1 MSRQRRRADPG
12 APVSALPER
21 FLSAVDVAVFA
32 KDAEFRWIYGNAA
45 LARGMGRPLE
55 DILGRTNEDLFVPEQ
70 AALFRA
76 RDQEILDT
84 GRSLT
89 TEAETVWNGH
99 SAVILSSKALFV
111 DPADGKRYILGF
123 IQEITSLKRAL
134 AALHE
139 SESLHRAI
147 TEIAPVAIVV
157 HEMGR
162 ILLANQAAAQAVGLD
177 DPTQLTGRNV
187 LDLLAPEGRAAAEA
201 RIRQAMDRGR
211 LLTPQEYLVPGANGE
226 HRTLEGRSGVIPMA
240 GGQALITVFQ
250 DVSEFRRQAKAL
262 EESERALR
270 TIFNSV
276 HSAVFLHGADGSILD
291 VNDRML
297 EMFGVTRE
305 QALSLS
311 VVPDLTGP
319 GTVPPDIDEIW
330 REVLAGRPRT
340 FDWVSRKPGDG
351 SLFNVEVHLR
361 RVNLPDGVAALAT
374 VTDITDRKRAL
385 AALLD
390 SEARYRA
397 LFENAPDGIALI
409 RGGRFLECNPR
420 LLKLYGSQAKDIR
433 GARAG
438 SFSPEFQ
445 PNGRKS
451 ADLGTEYVA
460 RAEAGEPLHFEWR
473 HRRPDGG
480 EFDAEVSLRRVGP
493 GEPPLL
499 QSIVRDITERK
510 KGLAALQ
517 ESETRYRTL
526 VDNFPNGA
534 VLLFDRDM
542 RILLAGGLGL
552 SKIGLKPADLTDRF
566 LGQVFTTDL
575 AAQVEELF
583 RQALAG
589 DTAVAEMPLADRVYE
604 MRAAPLAGPDGTI
617 SSGLCVGLD
626 ISGRKRLEEQLRHQA
641 LHDPLTGLANRT
653 LCLDRIRQAIE
664 RTKRRPGYTYAVL
677 FVDLDRFKVVNDS
690 MGHKFGD
697 ALLVET
703 AGRLQECVRDL
714 DTVARLGGDEF
725 VLILE
730 ELESPRRAV
739 QVAHRVRQVLNR
751 EYELGQRSMRLSAS
765 IGMVLDTRLYR
776 APEDVLQ
783 NANLAMHR
791 AKDMGRDRFKVFT
804 HRMLDA
810 AVQRLN
816 MESGLR
822 RAIAED
828 RLFLVYQPM
837 IRLGREVSIYGFEA
851 LVRWRRS
858 DGSVVGPAEFIPLA
872 EESGIIIDLGL
883 WVLRRACRT
892 YVSWSTR
899 RPEIGR
905 LALSVN
911 LSGRQFAQPDLVG
924 SVRRVLQETG
934 MPPERLKLE
943 ITETALMENAGR
955 AVERLLALKDLGIRL
970 SVDDFGTGYS
980 NLIYLQQLPLD
991 HLKIDLSFVQK
1002 MDVNKENVEI
1012 VKAVISLAHTLGL
1025 EVVAEGVERPRH
1037 HEILTLLDCEYGQG
1051 YLYSPPLPEDEALAF
1066 VRDFTLRGPLI

>member
-1 MSRQRRRADPG
+1 MTPKGKKIPQAN
-12 APVSALPER
+12 AANLHER
-21 FLSAVDVAVFA
+21 FLEAVDVAIFA
-32 KDAEFRWIYGNAA
+32 KDEDLRWVYCNPAAVRGN
-45 LARGMGRPLE
+45 GRPLE
-55 DILGRTNEDLFVPEQ
+55 DILGRTDEDLFPPDQ
-70 AALFRA
+70 AALFRT
-76 RDQEILDT
+76 RDEEILAT
-84 GRSLT
+84 GCCLT
-89 TEAETVWNGH
+89 NEAETIWQGKP
-99 SAVILSSKALFV
+99 AVILSTKCRYI
-111 DPADGKRYILGF
+111 DPTDGRRYILGF
-123 IQEITSLKRAL
+123 IQDITALKRAL

-162 ILLANQAAAQAVGLD
+162 ILLANRAAAQAVNLE
-177 DPTQLTGRNV
+177 DPSDLVGRHL
-187 LDLLAPEGRAAAEA
+187 LDLVSPEHRDKAAE
-201 RIRQAMDRGR
+201 RIRQAMEQGR
-211 LLTPQEYLVPGANGE
+211 LLDPQIYNVPMPDGGT
-226 HRTLEGRSGVIPMA
+226 RILEGRSATIQLGK
-240 GGQALITVFQ
+240 GQALLAVYQ
-250 DVSEFRRQAKAL
+250 DVSESHRQALAL

-276 HSAVFLHGADGSILD
+276 HSAVFLHGPDGSILD

-297 EMFGVTRE
+297 EMYGVTRE
-305 QALSLS
+305 EALSLS
-311 VVPDLTGP
+311 VIPDLSGP
-319 GTVPPDIDEIW
+319 GVTIDDFRDLW
-330 REVLAGRPRT
+330 KEVLEGQPRT
-340 FDWVSRKPGDG
+340 FDWVSRRPGSG
-351 SLFNVEVHLR
+351 ELFNVEVHLR
-361 RVNLPDGVAALAT
+361 RVHLPGGAAALAT
-374 VTDITDRKRAL
+374 VTDITDRKKAL
-385 AALLD
+385 AALQE

-397 LFENAPDGIALI
+397 LFESSPDGIALI
-409 RGGRFLECNPR
+409 RGGRFLEANPR
-420 LLKLYGSQAKDIR
+420 LLTLYGCPAQEVR
-433 GARAG
+433 GAKAG
-438 SFSPEFQ
+438 GLSPEIQ
-445 PNGRKS
+445 PDGHRS
-451 ADLGTEYVA
+451 EALAAAYVA
-460 RAEAGEPLHFEWR
+460 RAESGEAVFFEWR
-473 HRRPDGG
+473 HRRPDGQ
-480 EFDAEVSLRRVGP
+480 EFDAEVSLRRVDQ

-499 QSIVRDITERK
+499 QSIVRDVTGRK
-510 KGLAALQ
+510 RAMLALQ
-517 ESETRYRTL
+517 ESETLYRTL
-526 VDNFPNGA
+526 VDNFPNGT
-534 VLLFDRDM
+534 VLLFDREM

-552 SKIGLKPADLTDRF
+552 AKIGLNPADFTGRTLR
-566 LGQVFTTDL
+566 QVFTPDL
-575 AAQVEELF
+575 AAQMEELF

-589 DTAVAEMPLADRVYE
+589 DTTVAEMPLADRVYE
-604 MRAAPLAGPDGTI
+604 MRAAPLAGPDGTV
-617 SSGLCVGLD
+617 SRGLCVGLD

-697 ALLVET
+697 VLLVET
-703 AGRLQECVRDL
+703 AARLQECVRDL
-714 DTVARLGGDEF
+714 DTVSRLGGDEF

-739 QVAHRVRQVLNR
+739 QVARRVRQALNR

-783 NANLAMHR
+783 NANLAMHK

-816 MESGLR
+816 LESGLR

-828 RLFLVYQPM
+828 ELFLVFQPM
-837 IRLGREVSIYGFEA
+837 VRLGREVSLYGFET
-851 LVRWRRS
+851 LVRWRRQ
-858 DGSVVGPAEFIPLA
+858 DGTIVGPAEFIPLA
-872 EESGIIIDLGL
+872 EESGIINELGL
-883 WVLRRACRT
+883 WVLRQACRT
-892 YVSWSTR
+892 YVEWCSR
-899 RPEIGR
+899 HPEVAR

-924 SVRRVLQETG
+924 QVRRVLQETG

-943 ITETALMENAGR
+943 ITETALMENAAR
-955 AVERLLALKDLGIRL
+955 AVERLLALRDLGIRL

-991 HLKIDLSFVQK
+991 HLKIDLSFVQG

-1051 YLYSPPLPEDEALAF
+1051 YLYSPPLLEEEALSFAC
-1066 VRDFTLRGPLI
+1066 DFPLHGALG